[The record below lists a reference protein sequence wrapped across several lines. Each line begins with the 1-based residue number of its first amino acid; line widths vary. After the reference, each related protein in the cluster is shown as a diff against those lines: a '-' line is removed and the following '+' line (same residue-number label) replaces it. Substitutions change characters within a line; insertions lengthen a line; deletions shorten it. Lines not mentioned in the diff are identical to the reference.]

1 MTGLLTESEKLEL
14 RYLQRA
20 NKPLWGGHLKRKEP
34 ITDPKMQRWLDLGL
48 IEAVRDDGYMLTATG
63 IEFLN
68 Q

>member
-1 MTGLLTESEKLEL
+1 MLTENEKLEL
-14 RYLQRA
+14 RYLRRA

-48 IEAVRDDGYMLTATG
+48 IKAVQNNGYVLTETG